1 MLNLSN
7 VKFNVGFY
15 MSSFDS
21 LIQFFHVVK
30 IEANLNQAASFM
42 VNGIFCLPKF
52 ATQNWAL
59 KSHAKLKDQIL
70 KRRKF

>member
-30 IEANLNQAASFM
+30 IEANLNQAASFL

-52 ATQNWAL
+52 ATQN
-59 KSHAKLKDQIL
+59 
-70 KRRKF
+70 